1 MCSVFITRV
10 KKKSFENERG
20 IQRKSE
26 SHNAD
31 KAFSETYHVPIMS
44 KTTLKV
50 EDFSLLNL
58 KRNVMPLFFLS
69 LFLEMG

>member
-31 KAFSETYHVPIMS
+31 KAFSETYHVQN
-44 KTTLKV
+44 
-50 EDFSLLNL
+50 DFEG
-58 KRNVMPLFFLS
+58 RGLFFAKS
-69 LFLEMG
+69 